1 MLVAYLLQ
9 EHPDHSRVKLLASKT
24 HAVNPTVMHE
34 TYHTCV
40 FKLSLDPKETVK
52 VLLSYLK
59 FALCLPITEKTTEL
73 GLKLALEH
81 NLGGRDSL
89 ILASYAS
96 SLQVNKFATLDGA
109 LLNIGQIKTG
119 RKMLRISRP
128 EHLGK

>member
-1 MLVAYLLQ
+1 
-9 EHPDHSRVKLLASKT
+9 
-24 HAVNPTVMHE
+24 MHE

-40 FKLSLDPKETVK
+40 FKLRLDPKEIVK

-59 FALCLPITEKTTEL
+59 FALCLPITEKTIEL

-89 ILASYAS
+89 ILASYVS
-96 SLQVNKFATLDGA
+96 SLQVNKFVTFDGA

-128 EHLGK
+128 DHLGR